1 MSAALTGNVVNVNV
15 KVKVAGVVVPVD
27 AVEAYRGIEV

>member
-1 MSAALTGNVVNVNV
+1 MSAVLTGNVVNV

-27 AVEAYRGIEV
+27 AVEAYRGVEV